1 MEKLNLE
8 NVMITGG
15 FSFEDG
21 ETGINANGSF
31 TVDSVSRKVKQMNG
45 TLMRDEA
52 IIGTVAAHTNNEGR
66 TFTTVSPLDMADAV
80 DAAKAGRG
88 IFAAIE
94 GFDYFGLAD
103 NDSQESEEEGA
114 EA

>member
-1 MEKLNLE
+1 MGKLNLD

-31 TVDSVSRKVKQMNG
+31 TVDSMSRKVKKLNG
-45 TLMRDEA
+45 ILMRDNA
-52 IIGTVAAHTNNEGR
+52 NIGSVAAHTNNEGR
-66 TFTTVSPLDMADAV
+66 TFSTVAPDDMADAV
-80 DAAKAGRG
+80 DVAKVGKG
-88 IFAAIE
+88 LFAAIE
-94 GFDYFGLAD
+94 GYDYFENNGQD
-103 NDSQESEEEGA
+103 NVEEGE